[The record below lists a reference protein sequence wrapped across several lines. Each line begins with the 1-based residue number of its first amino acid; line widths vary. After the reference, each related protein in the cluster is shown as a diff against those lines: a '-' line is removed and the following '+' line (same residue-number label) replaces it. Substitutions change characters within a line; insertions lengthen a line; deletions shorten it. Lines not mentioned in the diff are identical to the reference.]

1 MFTIT
6 GPVTITVYGPSLDDI
21 RIAVASE
28 TAAALTPLENTV
40 SDISDF
46 LTNLGPKVDT
56 LTTGMAD
63 IAADVAVLLTKAS
76 QAGVFTADEQA
87 LADGVTA
94 KFDAL
99 HQAVSDLNDQV
110 GDQDG
115 SDTPPPAEP
124 TA

>member
-6 GPVTITVYGPSLDDI
+6 GPVTITVLGPSMDDI
-21 RIAVASE
+21 RTAVASE
-28 TAAALTPLENTV
+28 IAAALTPLEQHM
-40 SDISDF
+40 SDTANF
-46 LTNLGPKVDT
+46 LTDLGPKIDT

-63 IAADVAVLLTKAS
+63 IAADVQVLLDKAA
-76 QAGVFTADEQA
+76 QAGVFTAEEQA

-99 HQAVSDLNDQV
+99 KTAVSNLNDEV

-115 SDTPPPAEP
+115 SDNPPADP
-124 TA
+124 NA